1 MIGGNSSGRSDGH
14 AHTGGGGGSGGR
26 GLTSDALDPA
36 ELLGPGPRA
45 ALIGLRSEVA
55 ERPERV
61 AVLFPASARRVARG
75 PGPSGDPTG
84 TQGPTL
90 EDLVRMDLLRVLS
103 EVLPSGDLARE
114 VDDLYEYGDA
124 DERRAVLHGLGSL
137 DTGAPEIAA
146 TARRLLADALRT
158 NDTRLV
164 AAAAASR
171 AQSLL
176 DDHSWR
182 QTVLK
187 CLFVGVPL
195 RLVAG
200 MEERADAELARMCA
214 DFARERERAGR
225 AVPADVHPVL
235 DRFPGAL
242 DPGAQPEGAHGS
254 GPDSPTQSPKRTT
267 PRSPEA

>member
-1 MIGGNSSGRSDGH
+1 MVAVDDLL
-14 AHTGGGGGSGGR
+14 AE
-26 GLTSDALDPA
+26 PA
-36 ELLGPGPRA
+36 RTELARMRA
-45 ALIGLRSEVA
+45 EVV
-55 ERPERV
+55 ERPGRV
-61 AVLFPASARRVARG
+61 AVLFPSAARRVARG

-84 TQGPTL
+84 TEGPTL
-90 EDLVRMDLLRVLS
+90 DDLVRVELLRTLATA
-103 EVLPSGDLARE
+103 LPPGGLARE
-114 VDDLYEYGDA
+114 VDALYDHGDA
-124 DERRAVLHGLGSL
+124 DERRAVLRGLDAL
-137 DTGAPEIAA
+137 DTGAPEVAA

-164 AAAAASR
+164 AAASASG

-200 MEERADAELARMCA
+200 MRERADAELARMCA

-225 AVPADVHPVL
+225 AVPADVHPL
-235 DRFPGAL
+235 LGRFPRAP
-242 DPGAQPEGAHGS
+242 DQARPS
-254 GPDSPTQSPKRTT
+254 GPD
-267 PRSPEA
+267 PR